1 MGEQARMGQQKQGK
15 GATMSSESNKRELEP
30 QLWQRHVEEEM
41 ERRAREHTAAPELAY
56 FAEEYAEVAMRG
68 IDATPNEYRRAEE
81 EGQRHGTGDTSGNL
95 ADASDIA
102 GG

>member
-1 MGEQARMGQQKQGK
+1 MRGID
-15 GATMSSESNKRELEP
+15 ATPNEYRRAEEEG
-30 QLWQRHVEEEM
+30 QRHVEEEM